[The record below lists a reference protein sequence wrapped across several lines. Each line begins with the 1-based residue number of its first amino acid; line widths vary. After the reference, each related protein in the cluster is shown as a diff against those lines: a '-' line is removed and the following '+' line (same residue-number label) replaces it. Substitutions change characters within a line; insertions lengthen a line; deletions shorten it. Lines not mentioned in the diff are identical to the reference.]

1 MTKKSKFQQFIVSEF
16 ERRKK
21 INPRYSLRAF
31 AQHLNIQ
38 ASLLSRILRGKIPLT
53 EKALNRFCEPL
64 NIGQSEYKSFSR
76 EIREEKTS
84 RGQKK
89 SDEVIREIKLD
100 EFKFI
105 QDWYHFVILELTT
118 LPGFQPDPEWISKKI
133 NITKS
138 EAQMALKRLIDIGE
152 LEINAHGELVSA
164 HKTSTLLEQGLT
176 NAAFKRR
183 QKQVL
188 QKASEAMDLIPI
200 ELRDQSAI
208 TIPVDQELMPEIK
221 ERIKKFRRSLATYI
235 EKNNKNA
242 DSVYE
247 LSVSF
252 FPWTQE

>member
-1 MTKKSKFQQFIVSEF
+1 MKNSKFQQYIANEF

-64 NIGQSEYKSFSR
+64 NIGQAEYKAFSR
-76 EIREEKTS
+76 EIHDEKVS
-84 RGQKK
+84 RGLK
-89 SDEVIREIKLD
+89 DPNEVVREINLD

-105 QDWYHFVILELTT
+105 QDWYHFVILELVT
-118 LPGFQPDPEWISKKI
+118 LPDFQPNPEWIAKRI
-133 NITKS
+133 NISKV
-138 EAQMALKRLIDIGE
+138 EAQMALKRLMDIGE
-152 LEINAHGELVSA
+152 LEKNSNGELVPT
-164 HKTSTLLEQGLT
+164 HKTSILMEQGLT
-176 NAAFKRR
+176 NAAFKQR

-188 QKASEAMDLIPI
+188 KKAIEAMDLIPI
-200 ELRDQSAI
+200 EQRDQSAM
-208 TIPVDQELMPEIK
+208 TIPVDQNLMPEIK

-235 EKNNKNA
+235 EKNNQDA

-247 LSVSF
+247 LSISF
-252 FPWTQE
+252 FPWTQK